1 MKLKLASQMDDD
13 TRAKC
18 YMVGWVAVDENC
30 GELARDSKPVH
41 LRRSNG
47 RRRAGR
53 PAKYW
58 LHGTGEVNAPVI
70 QAYTDEE
77 AVELANQCLEGLEA
91 QALADKWEAAE
102 LDQHA
107 GDES

>member
-1 MKLKLASQMDDD
+1 MTTLKLASQMDED
-13 TRAKC
+13 TRIKC
-18 YMVGWVAVDENC
+18 YLAGWVAVDENC
-30 GELARDSKPVH
+30 GELGRDSNPVH

-58 LHGTGEVNAPVI
+58 LHGTGELNAPVVK
-70 QAYTDEE
+70 AYTDEE

-91 QALADKWEAAE
+91 ARKAQ
-102 LDQHA
+102 
-107 GDES
+107 S